1 MGGTAMSV
9 QQRARRLARLAGG
22 ATLILGLVGAA
33 AGAAQ
38 ASLAQT
44 PGILPVVNR
53 HAALSWGRNDLG
65 QLGDGTTTSRSVPG
79 GITGLGTGVVQVS
92 AGTRH
97 GLAVMA
103 DGTVRAWGDNSF
115 GELGDGT
122 RIMRT
127 MPVQVKK
134 LTGIVQVAA
143 GVNFS
148 LALRSDGTVWQWGND
163 QRTPVRAAGLAGIT
177 KIAAGGGLALAL
189 RSDGTVWQWFGNV
202 QAPVRVT
209 GLSHVTAIAAG
220 YDAGY
225 AIRTTILGTS
235 LWDWGSNAGGQ
246 LGDGTTASHPTPERV
261 KGIVAPGIAAVT
273 AGFLFAAALGT
284 DGSVWGWGGDAGGQL
299 GDGALHN
306 WVLRPVQTIEPGSGI
321 IQLSASDNQQL
332 FALRFPPKDEYMLAL
347 NANGTV
353 LAWGGNFEGQLGI
366 GSQGG
371 LGSGFV
377 QGLYGA
383 TQVSAG
389 GGFSLAVYLPPQNQ

>member
-1 MGGTAMSV
+1 MWVLLRS
-9 QQRARRLARLAGG
+9 RSLACLAGCTALTAGLAVTG
-22 ATLILGLVGAA
+22 APAA
-33 AGAAQ
+33 
-38 ASLAQT
+38 LAQT
-44 PGILPVVNR
+44 RGILPVVNR

-65 QLGDGTTTSRSVPG
+65 QLGDGTTTDRSVQG

-92 AGTRH
+92 AGIRH
-97 GLAVMA
+97 GLAVTA
-103 DGTVRAWGDNSF
+103 NGTVWAWGDNSE

-122 RIMRT
+122 TAGRT
-127 MPVQVKK
+127 TPVQVKK

-143 GVNFS
+143 GGNFS

-163 QRTPVRAAGLAGIT
+163 QLTPVRVAGLTGIT

-189 RSDGTVWQWFGNV
+189 RSGGTVWTWYGNV
-202 QAPVRVT
+202 AVPARVT

-220 YDAGY
+220 FDAGY
-225 AIRTTILGTS
+225 AIRATRLGTS
-235 LWDWGSNAGGQ
+235 LWDWGGNAGGQ
-246 LGDGTTASHPTPERV
+246 LGDGSTASHPTPEPV
-261 KGIVAPGIAAVT
+261 TGITAPGIAAVT

-299 GDGALHN
+299 GDGTLHT

-321 IQLSASDNQQL
+321 IQLSASDSQQI
-332 FALRFPPKDEYMLAL
+332 FPLRYPPKDEHMLAL
-347 NANGTV
+347 NADGTV
-353 LAWGGNFEGQLGI
+353 LAWGGNFQGQLGI

-377 QGLYGA
+377 HGLHGA

-389 GGFSLAVYLPPQNQ
+389 GGFSLAVYLPPQNT